1 MAAGDL
7 LRVFVIVMGVWLLL
21 MAVLSLAKRRMTE
34 QFCLAWAIVSVLM
47 VICGILVNPS
57 ELDKYI
63 SLRILILIFLIA
75 IGVVW
80 ILWFISTQLSIL
92 SRKNQELAM
101 QISLLNQDSEQIL
114 KKLNYFEEM
123 MEKHFSGGD
132 DLQK

>member
-7 LRVFVIVMGVWLLL
+7 LRVFVIVMGVWLLV
-21 MAVLSLAKRRMTE
+21 MAVLSLAKRKMTE
-34 QFCLAWAIVSVLM
+34 QFCLAWAIVSVLL
-47 VICGILVNPS
+47 VICGVLLTPS
-57 ELDKYI
+57 ELERYI
-63 SLRILILIFLIA
+63 SMRILILILLIT

-114 KKLNYFEEM
+114 KKLNHLEEM